1 MRNCK
6 VKFIDISDVGLLT
19 LAVLIIIRIKN
30 VVIITNIYDTDNIN
44 CINSISLIKNINNN
58 IYDNYV

>member
-1 MRNCK
+1 MGNCK

-30 VVIITNIYDTDNIN
+30 VVIITNLYDTDNIN